1 MVRNLCV
8 NAEGPV
14 PQLVL
19 DQSIK
24 MLAANGWEEE
34 VGFPGSHSQARRF
47 DILQGKREPPAM

>member
-1 MVRNLCV
+1 V